1 MTIMPARIIHIA
13 IECHWIDVWAFA
25 SNPENIAS
33 WASGLASGLIR
44 DGEDWLGDGGP
55 IGRIRVRF
63 APPNPFGILDH
74 TVTLEDGT
82 AVFNPMRVVQNGNG
96 ALVTFTLFHRPDQDT
111 AALDADAAHILR
123 DLTRLKTLMENG
135 V

>member
-1 MTIMPARIIHIA
+1 MTIMPAQTIHIG
-13 IECHWIDVWAFA
+13 IECDWTNVFAFA
-25 SNPENIAS
+25 RDPENIAL
-33 WASGLASGLIR
+33 WASGLASGLVR
-44 DGEDWLGDGGP
+44 DGDDWLGDGGP

-96 ALVTFTLFHRPDQDT
+96 ALVSFTLFHRTGQD
-111 AALDADAAHILR
+111 AAAVEADAAHILQ
-123 DLTRLKTLMENG
+123 DLTKLKILMEKG

>member
-1 MTIMPARIIHIA
+1 MTIMPARVIHIT
-13 IECHWIDVWAFA
+13 IECYWIDVWAFA
-25 SNPENIAS
+25 SDPENIAS

-96 ALVTFTLFHRPDQDT
+96 ALVTFTLFQRPDQD
-111 AALDADAAHILR
+111 AAAVDADAAHILR

>member
-96 ALVTFTLFHRPDQDT
+96 ALVTFTLFQRPHQD
-111 AALDADAAHILR
+111 AAAVDADAAHILR